1 MKWPLHLQLRT
12 TTTHCFDMEILA
24 CETSDRNEFHPEV
37 NQDHS
42 VPETS
47 SLADQPLTLLHEPT
61 TLAQQSENP
70 EDISLKELFDAS
82 HQPLEQPVW
91 VCKQIE
97 PFVAAAL
104 KIKPNSRVLLEV
116 AAFIKAGTKAT
127 PDSGWQCTMTQ
138 LHAIVHLLN
147 NGEMLI
153 QTNIDATDKHTL
165 DADER
170 EFLAQ
175 LEDCAI

>member
-1 MKWPLHLQLRT
+1 M
-12 TTTHCFDMEILA
+12 DILA
-24 CETSDRNEFHPEV
+24 CETSDRNKQHPDV
-37 NQDHS
+37 NQAHS
-42 VPETS
+42 VPETPPPT
-47 SLADQPLTLLHEPT
+47 DHPLTPLNEPT
-61 TLAQQSENP
+61 TLAQQSENT
-70 EDISLKELFDAS
+70 EDISLEELFGAS
-82 HQPLEQPVW
+82 HQPLEEPARI
-91 VCKQIE
+91 CEQIE

-104 KIKPNSRVLLEV
+104 KIKPNSRVLREV
-116 AAFIKAGTKAT
+116 AAFIKAGTNAT

-153 QTNIDATDKHTL
+153 QTGIHPIDKHTL

-170 EFLAQ
+170 DFLAQ